1 MQLEVFAQL
10 ALIAV
15 GGIIAARAGQRLRIP
30 AVIPLLIAGYLLG
43 PDVLN
48 LLRPAELGINLE
60 LLAAIAVPLVLF
72 YDGLKT
78 DPKQLGASFRAVAAI
93 TTVAVLFT
101 VFGIGVVAH
110 FVFGLSW
117 LASLLLGAILSSTD
131 PAAIIPVLR
140 KLNISKKVSGILEAE
155 TAFNDAAAISLFMVI
170 VGVAAGQT
178 LSLTGALGQF
188 LLIIISSVAAGL
200 AVGWLFV
207 QLLRFLRAE
216 SDLLMVTLIILA
228 SSFGVAEYFGGSGAI
243 SAVVTAIII
252 GAHLRGPRVE
262 PLARA
267 YTFSAWDE
275 INFIAI
281 ALVFIVLGAEISV
294 ASILPFLLIGI
305 VLSLAFV
312 YLVRPMTVLVS
323 MFFEKE
329 FSVNEKLF
337 ISWVGGPRGTVSAAL
352 AAMVMAKAAQG
363 AFPSSEANA
372 IFGITIVVI
381 CFTVVV
387 TSLTAGA
394 AAKFMLGAVEDSAAE
409 KYRRLSVE
417 LKAMRIASKK
427 LYDEWNKG
435 LISTKMY
442 NELNSRHMEM
452 IARTAREIAELAY
465 ENPALE
471 DKERITHVKR
481 MLATQI
487 NTVNDAF
494 DNKEISEQSYHDLM
508 KKYDEMLGRLSEVE
522 ASAPDFSLQK
532 EISEA
537 MKAGPG
543 RVKKF
548 IKGRKAVK

>member
-1 MQLEVFAQL
+1 LQIEVFAQL
-10 ALIAV
+10 ALIVV
-15 GGIIAARAGQRLRIP
+15 GGIIAARAGQRLRVP

-78 DPKQLGASFRAVAAI
+78 DPKQLSTSFRAVAAI

-117 LASLLLGAILSSTD
+117 VSSFLLGAILASTD

-155 TAFNDAAAISLFMVI
+155 TAFNDAAAISLFMVLI
-170 VGVAAGQT
+170 SVAAGQT
-178 LSLTGALGQF
+178 LSLTEAVGEF
-188 LLIIISSVAAGL
+188 LLIAISSIVAGL
-200 AVGWLFV
+200 AVGWLYV
-207 QLLRFLRAE
+207 QLLRFLRVE
-216 SDLLMVTLIILA
+216 SDLLMVSLIILA
-228 SSFGVAEYFGGSGAI
+228 SSYGVGEYVGGSGAI
-243 SAVVTAIII
+243 AAVVTAIIV

-275 INFIAI
+275 LNFIAI
-281 ALVFIVLGAEISV
+281 ALVFIVLGAEISI
-294 ASILPFLLIGI
+294 ASILPFLLIGV

-312 YLVRPMTVLVS
+312 YLVRPMTVLAS
-323 MFFEKE
+323 MFFEKD
-329 FSVNEKLF
+329 FSLNEKLF

-352 AAMVMAKAAQG
+352 AAMVVSRAAQG
-363 AFPSSEANA
+363 TFPSAEANA
-372 IFGITIVVI
+372 IFGIAIVVI

-394 AAKFMLGAVEDSAAE
+394 AAKGLLGAMEDSAAE
-409 KYRRLSVE
+409 RYRMLSVE
-417 LKAMRIASKK
+417 LKAMRIASKR
-427 LYDEWNKG
+427 LHDDWNKG
-435 LISTKMY
+435 IISTKMY

-452 IARTAREIAELAY
+452 IAKTAREMSELTF

-471 DKERITHVKR
+471 DSERMAHVKL

-494 DNKEISEQSYHDLM
+494 DNKEISEQSYRALM

-537 MKAGPG
+537 VNAGPKH
-543 RVKKF
+543 VKKL
-548 IKGRKAVK
+548 ITGRKGLK